1 MEGPPAGVDEE
12 IHHRQPEVIRLSML
26 LLQRRT
32 PWLPFHPHTHWP
44 SQNVTLCVVVGYDLI
59 KVSEQLC
66 KSDLDIPIK
75 RDTFIEFLSAMMC
88 HLQEET
94 VVKKNVII

>member
-75 RDTFIEFLSAMMC
+75 SNLPTNAQMVSR
-88 HLQEET
+88 
-94 VVKKNVII
+94 NW